1 MDLLVT
7 LCAKYHLNP
16 SSHTLE
22 LVTANKK
29 NTKLKPNAL
38 IGTLD
43 AEKIILKP
51 KGEDKNKKTG
61 PQMPEVRLSTWHL
74 HKHYC
79 VPIML
84 SDGFCFLQPTVRMVI
99 NYKKTQKTILRV
111 SPRVPLAE
119 HLPAICEKCEFD
131 IETTVL
137 LRDVQ
142 SLAPLDLSCS
152 LNDYAI
158 REVYARDMKGKY

>member
-61 PQMPEVRLSTWHL
+61 PQMPEVRLSTWHM
-74 HKHYC
+74 HKHNC

-84 SDGFCFLQPTVRMVI
+84 SDRFCFL
-99 NYKKTQKTILRV
+99 
-111 SPRVPLAE
+111 
-119 HLPAICEKCEFD
+119 
-131 IETTVL
+131 
-137 LRDVQ
+137 
-142 SLAPLDLSCS
+142 
-152 LNDYAI
+152 
-158 REVYARDMKGKY
+158 